1 LCFQGRLN
9 LFVRAVVQG
18 GPKQLVGFK
27 AAAVRVVAACFWGAV
42 FSATYE
48 QPTNITHAAT
58 EAKTEV
64 IFMRGSGLLLNV
76 TSGYMIDKEC
86 VRCQHR
92 GIVRSTSVK
101 TKTGRPA
108 RRDYHHGNLKNVL
121 IDAAIS
127 QIATHGARALSLRE
141 LARSIGV
148 SHASTYRHFP
158 NKESVLATIAEQG
171 FEELT
176 RAMEA
181 AARPH
186 AGDPLEMLQA
196 TGVAYVDFGV
206 SYPHH
211 LQIMFGDAITCHED
225 YPTLVEASKKAYEVL
240 VSVSGKDNRPAA

>member
-1 LCFQGRLN
+1 
-9 LFVRAVVQG
+9 
-18 GPKQLVGFK
+18 
-27 AAAVRVVAACFWGAV
+27 
-42 FSATYE
+42 
-48 QPTNITHAAT
+48 
-58 EAKTEV
+58 
-64 IFMRGSGLLLNV
+64 
-76 TSGYMIDKEC
+76 
-86 VRCQHR
+86 
-92 GIVRSTSVK
+92 VK

-127 QIATHGARALSLRE
+127 QIATHGARDLSLRE

-211 LQIMFGDAITCHED
+211 LQIMFGDAITRHED
-225 YPTLVEASKKAYEVL
+225 YPTLVEASTKAYEVL
-240 VSVSGKDNRPAA
+240 VSVVREGQQAGRMVAQDERLVALTAWAQVHGLAVLIASGQIRSEGAERIEHQSVAASVIALLRDGLSVKAMVGKTRAPVSRTK

>member
-1 LCFQGRLN
+1 
-9 LFVRAVVQG
+9 
-18 GPKQLVGFK
+18 
-27 AAAVRVVAACFWGAV
+27 
-42 FSATYE
+42 
-48 QPTNITHAAT
+48 
-58 EAKTEV
+58 
-64 IFMRGSGLLLNV
+64 
-76 TSGYMIDKEC
+76 
-86 VRCQHR
+86 
-92 GIVRSTSVK
+92 VK

-127 QIATHGARALSLRE
+127 QIATHGARDLSLRE

-211 LQIMFGDAITCHED
+211 LQIMFGDAITRHED

-240 VSVSGKDNRPAA
+240 VSVVREGQQAGRISARDERLVALTAWAQVHGLAMLIASGQIRSDSAERIEHKSLAASVLALQRDGLSVKAMGGRKREPLGSRMK